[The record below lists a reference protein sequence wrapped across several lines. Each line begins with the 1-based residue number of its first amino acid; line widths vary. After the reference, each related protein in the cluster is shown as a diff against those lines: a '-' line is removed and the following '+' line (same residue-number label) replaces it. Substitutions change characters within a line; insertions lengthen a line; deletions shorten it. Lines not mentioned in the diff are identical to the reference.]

1 MLIISSSGFFSSS
14 ISAGMMTR
22 SVFSTILMS
31 PVSGN
36 ASMIA
41 SSTVS
46 SLLFSV
52 ISAVSVSSVCSVA
65 GSVVV
70 AVPITLLFLKM
81 QKYYVEG
88 VTAGGVK
95 G

>member
-1 MLIISSSGFFSSS
+1 MGSEMCIRDSYKQFL
-14 ISAGMMTR
+14 
-22 SVFSTILMS
+22 
-31 PVSGN
+31 
-36 ASMIA
+36 
-41 SSTVS
+41 
-46 SLLFSV
+46 
-52 ISAVSVSSVCSVA
+52 A